1 MNWVDVAILIIIS
14 LSAVI
19 SLFRGFVREA
29 VSLAAWVMAFWVAIG
44 FSGKLE
50 PLLRSTIDSPNVRL
64 VVAFS
69 ILFLITLIA
78 GAMVNYLIGQLVR
91 KTGMGGTD
99 RMLGVIF
106 GIARGIVVIGVL
118 VLLAGIPQLSQETW
132 WQESMLLGHFQ
143 EMAIWMRDFLP
154 PDMARNFVFN

>member
-1 MNWVDVAILIIIS
+1 MNWVDVAILVIIS

-44 FSGKLE
+44 FSDKLE
-50 PLLRSTIDSPNVRL
+50 PMLRGTIDSANVRL
-64 VVAFS
+64 VVAFAL
-69 ILFLITLIA
+69 LFLITLIV

-106 GIARGIVVIGVL
+106 GIGRGIVVVAVL
-118 VLLAGIPQLSQETW
+118 VLLAGIPQLSQEVW
-132 WQESMLLGHFQ
+132 WQESLLLGHFQ

-154 PDMARNFVFN
+154 ADMARNFVFN

>member
-29 VSLAAWVMAFWVAIG
+29 VSLATWVLAFWVAIG
-44 FSGKLE
+44 FSDKLE
-50 PLLRSTIDSPNVRL
+50 PLLRNIIDSPNVRL

-106 GIARGIVVIGVL
+106 GIARGIVVVGVL

-132 WQESMLLGHFQ
+132 WQQSMLLGHFE

-154 PDMARNFVFN
+154 PDMAKNFVFN